1 MPRLGRNVM
10 PQAGGIVSSAGTMD
24 KTIAL
29 LNVEYLRKRLTEV
42 TDDVTRK
49 TGLQLLADEEA
60 KLEMLTKPPRGGRR
74 HA

>member
-1 MPRLGRNVM
+1 
-10 PQAGGIVSSAGTMD
+10 MD